1 MRTKVLEILSGMKS
15 FLGECLKQREKY
27 FVRCGDFTRNRI
39 LTFERLCLILLV
51 HARRSLSIELDE
63 FYLQEGIFAC
73 SKSAFSKA
81 RYRIKNVLFGD
92 WSKHLISLIYA
103 KEHKQKLHTWKH
115 FYLKGVDG
123 TTLYLFDDKEV
134 AAEFG
139 GSSNQYG
146 LVVLARA
153 GFQVDLLNG
162 YCCAGWLGAHKLGE
176 PHFAMSF
183 LEQSSQ
189 KDLLIYDRNFIS
201 FELIYKH
208 LQKGVPFLM
217 RAALT
222 FNKVVERFINSGKK
236 QAIEYFSASDET
248 LRSLKKQGLEVDKTT
263 QLKVRLIRIELDSGE
278 IEVLA
283 TNLFDRQKYPHKC
296 FKELYNKRWGC
307 ETQIEKF
314 KNKLQI
320 EVFTGH
326 KVEAIYQDF
335 FATII
340 VLNLHNLIIKSCE
353 KQLEEKIESTE
364 QSMAINRNVSLG
376 LLKKRLV
383 TLFAHQH
390 ANMILKELKLLFL
403 KHLESIRPGRKY
415 ARDPARKRQR
425 GKYQTHKNYRRA
437 F

>member
-1 MRTKVLEILSGMKS
+1 MRAKVLEILSGMKS
-15 FLGECLKQREKY
+15 FLTESLTQREKY
-27 FVRCGDFTRNRI
+27 LTRCTAFTRNRI
-39 LTFERLCLILLV
+39 LTFERLCLFLLV
-51 HARRSLSIELDE
+51 NAKRSLSIELDD
-63 FYLQEGIFAC
+63 FYLQEGILAC

-81 RYRIKNVLFGD
+81 RYRVKRDLFRD
-92 WSKHLISLIYA
+92 WSKHMVSLIYD
-103 KEHKQKLHTWKH
+103 ERHKQKLRTWKH

-139 GSSNQYG
+139 GSSNQFG
-146 LVVLARA
+146 LVVLGRA

-162 YCCAGWLGAHKLGE
+162 YCCAAWMGPHKVGE

-183 LEQSSQ
+183 LEQSSE

-222 FNKVVERFINSGKK
+222 FNKVVERFVSSGKK
-236 QAIEYFSASDET
+236 QAIEYFSVTDET
-248 LRSLKKQGLEVDKTT
+248 LRSMKKQGLAVNKTT
-263 QLKVRLIRIELDSGE
+263 MLKVRLIRVELDSGE

-283 TNLFDRQKYPHKC
+283 TNLLDRQKYPHKC

-320 EVFTGH
+320 EIFTGH

-335 FATII
+335 FATLIL
-340 VLNLHNLIIKSCE
+340 LNLHNLIVRSCE
-353 KQLEEKIESTE
+353 KQLEEKIETKENSV
-364 QSMAINRNVSLG
+364 AINQNVSIG

-383 TLFAHQH
+383 SLFADHH
-390 ANMILKELKLLFL
+390 ANMIFQELKVLFL
-403 KHLESIRPGRKY
+403 RHLEMVRPGRKY
-415 ARDPARKRQR
+415 VRDPARKRQR
-425 GKYQTHKNYRRA
+425 GKYQTYKNYRRA